1 MELRQL
7 KSFKTIAELL
17 SFSKAAKALNYG
29 QSTITEHIQSLE
41 RELGAPLFNRLG
53 KTVTITEVGE
63 TLYAHVID
71 LNDVLDKISN
81 VAKEEDGLNGEINV
95 GISETL
101 IIYRLQ
107 PLLERYKRDFP
118 AVNIRLVNDNCTV
131 LRGKISSGELDL
143 IITLDTVHKS
153 NDLVT
158 TTFNEEPLV
167 FIGSPNNPIGEITQE
182 YSEAISKDCF
192 IYTEKDCSLRTFS
205 ERYLFNMNI
214 DPVAILEFSSIE
226 AIKQCVVSNLGISL
240 LPKMCAEA
248 LIEEGKLKAIP
259 ADDDSLVL
267 YTQVSY
273 HKDKWL
279 SPAAE
284 KFIAYATDLL
294 ESTNEM
300 SDIYD

>member
-71 LNDVLDKISN
+71 LNDVLDKIEN
-81 VAKEEDGLNGEINV
+81 VAKEEDSLNGEINV

-107 PLLERYKRDFP
+107 PLLERYRRDFS

-131 LRGKISSGELDL
+131 LRSKVSSGELDL
-143 IITLDTVHKS
+143 IITLDTENKS

-158 TTFNEEPLV
+158 TTFNKEALEFV
-167 FIGSPNNPIGEITQE
+167 GSTHSPIEEITQE
-182 YSEAISKDCF
+182 NSDAISDECF
-192 IYTEKDCSLRTFS
+192 IFTEKDCSLRTFT
-205 ERYLFNMNI
+205 EHYLFNKKI
-214 DPVAILEFSSIE
+214 APSAILEFSSIE

-240 LPKMCAEA
+240 LPKMCVET
-248 LIEEGKLKAIP
+248 LVEEGKLKAIP
-259 ADDDSLVL
+259 ADDESLVL
-267 YTQVSY
+267 YTQMSY

-284 KFIAYATDLL
+284 KFIAYATELL
-294 ESTNEM
+294 QVNL
-300 SDIYD
+300 